1 VRRYRTEVVIPAD
14 RSIVLHLPQD
24 LPEGRATIVVQV
36 EDDSDGTDSL
46 GLGEDELGDVLGLNR
61 HDIEWWEEFED
72 EPAWGN

>member
-1 VRRYRTEVVIPAD
+1 VVIPAD
-14 RSIVLHLPQD
+14 RAIVLHLPPD

-36 EDDSDGTDSL
+36 EDDSDTDPL
-46 GLGEDELGDVLGLNR
+46 GHGDDELGEVLGLNR